1 MRVEPLKSIKLDL
14 KYQTDSLSRSVKF
27 DSKAGRTTPDRTLIA
42 AAQELARIAEIA
54 GCGRDLENAVRQTRQ
69 AVKDFRRKEGDT

>member
-14 KYQTDSLSRSVKF
+14 KYTTDSFSHSVKF

-54 GCGRDLENAVRQTRQ
+54 GCGNELSRAVAEARQ
-69 AVKDFRRKEGDT
+69 AVKDFRKARGDT